1 MTDDRIEKEYSENVR
16 SIEDVS
22 KCLLADF
29 DRWQRFEN
37 EIERLETLFRE
48 IGSMFDAKMFGERPL
63 EEKQEIVEVMKKI
76 VPAFRKLS
84 HRNIFSARSIGTRRT
99 FSFFV
104 GSSIGQ
110 FQSSID
116 EFQKQRLP
124 ESDQSFER
132 TSSSR

>member
-16 SIEDVS
+16 SIEDLS

-63 EEKQEIVEVMKKI
+63 EEKQEIVEVMKKNCSGFSKI
-76 VPAFRKLS
+76 VSLKHFFSAFDRNS
-84 HRNIFSARSIGTRRT
+84 ANIFILCRFFNRTVSIFNR
-99 FSFFV
+99 
-104 GSSIGQ
+104 
-110 FQSSID
+110 
-116 EFQKQRLP
+116 
-124 ESDQSFER
+124 
-132 TSSSR
+132 